1 MHMFKEMPDELFT
14 LNYRLYFHK
23 VKTNFTKR
31 KQKTKQNKQQ
41 TTNKKK
47 TIKKQNT
54 KKNKTK
60 QNKKQK

>member
-23 VKTNFTKR
+23 IKTNFTKR

-47 TIKKQNT
+47 Q
-54 KKNKTK
+54 
-60 QNKKQK
+60 